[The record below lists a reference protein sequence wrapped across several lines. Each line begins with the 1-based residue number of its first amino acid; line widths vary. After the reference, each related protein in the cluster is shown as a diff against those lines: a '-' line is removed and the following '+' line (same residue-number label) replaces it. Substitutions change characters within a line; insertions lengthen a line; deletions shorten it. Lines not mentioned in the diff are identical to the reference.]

1 MGPWGALRGPQ
12 ADETCVIRGGG
23 SPPVG
28 VPTVGWVVG
37 SLLRKQDQGKA
48 FVETRGNAYFKDFN
62 PKYLN

>member
-1 MGPWGALRGPQ
+1 MGPRGALRGPQ
-12 ADETCVIRGGG
+12 ADKTCMIRGGG

-28 VPTVGWVVG
+28 VRTVGWVVG

-48 FVETRGNAYFKDFN
+48 LVETRGNAYFKDFN